1 VRPSES
7 LTLYRRPEAL
17 PEALSAAAQNFAEIL
32 DGFALLYLRDVP
44 ASEPNGWAGFRC
56 AADAQAAGTVLERFR
71 DQVEKS
77 EKAIRTTAPDGPERI
92 WQRGAGGI
100 YGFRL
105 EFEDRFLGVVLA
117 GCPGPWPRDRSTAVD
132 SVLKQLALMMDHHAA
147 RTAPA
152 HKETASDDVLELSEQ
167 LLAYELQVKQ
177 SEEYVRKIE
186 QARDELVEKLS
197 HELRVP
203 VHGMIERVISV
214 LTAELEVL
222 SPASRQT
229 LRQALDDGA
238 TYLRTLQ
245 HMLDLWRLKQ
255 GSVPLEIQEVNLYE
269 VVEEAVFNVQDR
281 LQPGV
286 ELKPTLSKGLSR
298 VRTDLAK
305 LNQILFLLL
314 DNAVKFTVSGRVK
327 LHLQMEDGQLL
338 CTVSDTG
345 IGIAPTDQKNVFE
358 EFFQVDSPTDG
369 RYRGAGLGLPLA
381 RALVARLGGALSV
394 TSEIGRG
401 SRFAF
406 TLPLNADLNQSPTPQ
421 PS

>member
-1 VRPSES
+1 VYHGDS
-7 LTLYRRPEAL
+7 
-17 PEALSAAAQNFAEIL
+17 
-32 DGFALLYLRDVP
+32 P
-44 ASEPNGWAGFRC
+44 ASEPDSWSGFRC

-71 DQVEKS
+71 AQVERS
-77 EKAIRTTAPDGPERI
+77 EQAIRTTAPDGPERI

-100 YGFRL
+100 YGFRV
-105 EFEDRFLGVVLA
+105 EFEGRLLGVVLA
-117 GCPGPWPRDRSTAVD
+117 GCPGAWQRDRNAEVD
-132 SVLKQLALMMDHHAA
+132 SVLKQLALVMDHHAA
-147 RTAPA
+147 RTAPER
-152 HKETASDDVLELSEQ
+152 KEVVGDDVLELSEQ
-167 LLAYELQVKQ
+167 LLAYELEVKR

-197 HELRVP
+197 HELRIP

-255 GSVPLEIQEVNLYE
+255 GTVDLEIQEVNLYE
-269 VVEEAVFNVQDR
+269 VVEEAVFNVQER

-286 ELKPTLSKGLSR
+286 ELKPTLAKGLSR

-327 LHLQMEDGQLL
+327 LDIQVEDGQLL
-338 CTVSDTG
+338 CTVLDTG

-381 RALVARLGGALSV
+381 RELVALMGGALSV

-401 SRFAF
+401 SRFSF
-406 TLPLNADLNQSPTPQ
+406 TLPLNPDLTPSSPA
-421 PS
+421 

>member
-1 VRPSES
+1 
-7 LTLYRRPEAL
+7 
-17 PEALSAAAQNFAEIL
+17 
-32 DGFALLYLRDVP
+32 
-44 ASEPNGWAGFRC
+44 
-56 AADAQAAGTVLERFR
+56 
-71 DQVEKS
+71 
-77 EKAIRTTAPDGPERI
+77 
-92 WQRGAGGI
+92 
-100 YGFRL
+100 
-105 EFEDRFLGVVLA
+105 
-117 GCPGPWPRDRSTAVD
+117 
-132 SVLKQLALMMDHHAA
+132 MMDHYAA
-147 RTAPA
+147 RNAPV
-152 HKETASDDVLELSEQ
+152 HREPASDDVLELSEQ

-314 DNAVKFTVSGRVK
+314 DNAVKFTVSGRIK

-401 SRFAF
+401 SRFSF
-406 TLPLNADLNQSPTPQ
+406 TLPLNTDLNQAPEPQ